1 MPSRSQTKRWR
12 ALGRRK
18 GREEHGLALA
28 EGPRLLGEL
37 LASPVRI
44 RHVLWTREAAHDPD
58 AALLLER
65 CRAAGVPCEEVSG
78 TELAELADTVTPQ
91 GLLAIVEVPDR
102 GWDDLPEGDLLVFDG
117 VQDPGNLGTLLR
129 TAEAMGVRGAVTL
142 EGTVDPWNPKA
153 VRASAGS
160 IFRVPV
166 VAARRDEVAARL
178 GAGGW
183 SVWAA
188 DVEGTPF
195 RRGEALPDRVAL
207 VLGNEGAGV
216 SAALLEAAGRR
227 VAVELA
233 GDVESLNV
241 AVAAA
246 VLMDRIFSSR
256 TAEAPRC

>member
-28 EGPRLLGEL
+28 EGARLLEEL

-44 RHVLWTREAAHDPD
+44 RHVLWTREAADDPGA
-58 AALLLER
+58 AALLDR
-65 CRAAGVPCEEVSG
+65 CREAGVPVEEVSAG
-78 TELAELADTVTPQ
+78 ELAELADTVTPQ
-91 GLLAIVEVPDR
+91 GLLAIVEVPGG
-102 GWDDLPEGDLLVFDG
+102 GWDDLPDGDLLVFDG

-166 VAARRDEVAARL
+166 VEARRAEVAARL
-178 GAGGW
+178 RESGR

-188 DVEGTPF
+188 DAAGTPF

-216 SAALLEAAGRR
+216 SEALLGAADRR

-256 TAEAPRC
+256 AAEAPRC

>member
-18 GREEHGLALA
+18 GRDEHGLALA
-28 EGPRLLGEL
+28 EGPRLLEEL

-44 RHVLWTREAAHDPD
+44 RHVLWTHGAADDPEAA
-58 AALLLER
+58 ALVDR
-65 CRAAGVPCEEVSG
+65 CREAGVPCEEVAAA
-78 TELAELADTVTPQ
+78 ELAELADTVTPQ
-91 GLLAIVEVPDR
+91 GLLAIVEIPGR
-102 GWDDLPEGDLLVFDG
+102 GWEELPRGDLLVLDG

-129 TAEAMGVRGAVTL
+129 TAEAMGVPGAVTL

-166 VAARRDEVAARL
+166 VGARREEVAARL
-178 GAGGW
+178 KGDGW

-188 DVEGTPF
+188 DAEGTPF
-195 RRGEALPDRVAL
+195 RRGEALPGRVAL

-216 SAALLEAAGRR
+216 SEALLAAADRR

-256 TAEAPRC
+256 AAEAPRC